1 MTVRKTSAFAA
12 ERKKPKHGT
21 LDFYPTPAWATEAL
35 FEHVI
40 PQQYRP
46 KNELIRRLNCW
57 EPACGKGDMSKVLEN
72 HFSTVIS
79 SDVKNYGFEKMN
91 FVFNFI
97 TGNYKDL
104 KEKML
109 YHKSHADWIIT
120 NPPFNLAEKF
130 ILQALGR
137 AIYGIAIF
145 GRIQLLESRDRY
157 NHIYK
162 YYPPAIVAPFASRVS
177 LYENKFEDKGGQ
189 IAFAW
194 YVWERNYKSGAWKAN
209 APRIVWIPPR
219 DKTPP
224 TQKKMF
230 DKKDAEK

>member
-120 NPPFNLAEKF
+120 NPPFNLADRF
-130 ILQALGR
+130 ILKSLEIAR
-137 AIYGIAIF
+137 YGVAIF
-145 GRIQLLESRDRY
+145 GKIQLLEGATRWRD
-157 NHIYK
+157 IYCK
-162 YYPPAIVAPFASRVS
+162 TPPSIIAPFASRVT

-194 YVWERNYKSGAWKAN
+194 FVWIKDETNNEWNTDARV
-209 APRIVWIPPR
+209 IWIPPR
-219 DKTPP
+219 EKGDPR
-224 TQKKMF
+224 QNKMF